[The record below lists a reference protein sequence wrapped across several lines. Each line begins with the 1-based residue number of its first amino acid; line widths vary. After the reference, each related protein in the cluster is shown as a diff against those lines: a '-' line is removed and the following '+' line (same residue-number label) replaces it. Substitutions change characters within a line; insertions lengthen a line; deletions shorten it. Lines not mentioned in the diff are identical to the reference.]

1 MMVTAA
7 ERLALLEERDRNHA
21 ADLANMKEKLEE
33 LENLL
38 RTVYQQLDSSQ
49 RESEQLRLSI
59 EVLSKSVEGIVKL
72 VNQASGGKMLAGWIF
87 GGMILV
93 EGLITAVKAV
103 IEMFRWKF

>member
-38 RTVYQQLDSSQ
+38 RTVHQQLDSAQ
-49 RESEQLRLSI
+49 GESRQLRLSI
-59 EVLSKSVEGIVKL
+59 ETLSRSVEGIVKL

-93 EGLITAVKAV
+93 EGLITAVKAA